1 MKLSNLTSADAVLA
15 AQLEG
20 SPALRDEW
28 DRLALAR
35 TVAHRVLAYR
45 VEHGL
50 TQTQLARLL
59 GVQQPA
65 IARLEAG
72 EHEPSIATLAR
83 LARQLHMRFHI
94 EITPDA
100 CHLAG

>member
-1 MKLSNLTSADAVLA
+1 MKLSNLKPADAVLA
-15 AQLEG
+15 AQLDG

-35 TVAHRVLAYR
+35 TVAQRVLAYR

-50 TQTQLARLL
+50 TQTQLARIL
-59 GVQQPA
+59 GVQ
-65 IARLEAG
+65 LEAG

-94 EITPDA
+94 EITPDT
-100 CHLAG
+100 CRLAG